1 MRNRDVKFNSNN
13 LDFSFLSKAHVMK
26 WDLVHNQ
33 WDPYLNLGYNERP
46 EVSNAWMT
54 HSASDIDC

>member
-1 MRNRDVKFNSNN
+1 MKFNSNN